1 MADEL
6 AQQIADSNAMMSR
19 WHEPDAFMRSELEA
33 MRKRGI
39 TAADPFFFRFSFAEV
54 EKVIR
59 YIDRLKTDE

>member
-1 MADEL
+1 
-6 AQQIADSNAMMSR
+6 MMSR